1 MMPNKTVL
9 VYDACNSGQAAKEM
23 MADLVL
29 SRGNNDDFTERQRQ
43 IEDLGD
49 KQGVFILS
57 ASAPNQSA
65 YELPHL
71 GQGMLTYS
79 LLSTLKNNT
88 AVLDEDQN
96 GRGFLNLQKWFLET
110 EREQSRLMQSLGL
123 KQDAQPY
130 GIANIRIGLV
140 DDEVRNGISLMAEK
154 PLVYCSNARN
164 DSDEDPL
171 NLKEAVNSYLE
182 TAMTR
187 GTTCKLGYIKAETSQ
202 ANILKLVYN
211 TSGDK
216 IQCRILVFKNKV
228 KVNELSIST
237 SASKAAVDIVNAV
250 EGMVK

>member
-1 MMPNKTVL
+1 M
-9 VYDACNSGQAAKEM
+9 
-23 MADLVL
+23 
-29 SRGNNDDFTERQRQ
+29 
-43 IEDLGD
+43 
-49 KQGVFILS
+49 
-57 ASAPNQSA
+57 
-65 YELPHL
+65 
-71 GQGMLTYS
+71 
-79 LLSTLKNNT
+79 
-88 AVLDEDQN
+88 
-96 GRGFLNLQKWFLET
+96 ET

-130 GIANIRIGLV
+130 GTANIRIGLV

-187 GTTCKLGYIKAETSQ
+187 GTTSKLGYIKTETSQ
-202 ANILKLVYN
+202 ANILKLVYSL
-211 TSGDK
+211 SGDK

-237 SASKAAVDIVNAV
+237 SASKAALDIVNAV
-250 EGMVK
+250 EKVFK